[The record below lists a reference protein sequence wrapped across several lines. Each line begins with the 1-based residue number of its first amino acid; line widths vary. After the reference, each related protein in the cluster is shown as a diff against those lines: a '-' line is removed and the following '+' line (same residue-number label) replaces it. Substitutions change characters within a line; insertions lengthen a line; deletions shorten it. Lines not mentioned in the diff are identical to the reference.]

1 MNFTEIF
8 EASKT
13 YVDLGLTTQAIRD
26 QTPAQLAVSL
36 DIQEDDLVQFLDRNE
51 LIKRK
56 LIAYAEKRDNLDMI
70 EQIRDKLTTTEWQWV
85 VDNLE
90 FLGDHTNNVKL

>member
-1 MNFTEIF
+1 MNFT
-8 EASKT
+8 
-13 YVDLGLTTQAIRD
+13 
-26 QTPAQLAVSL
+26 
-36 DIQEDDLVQFLDRNE
+36 NE

-70 EQIRDKLTTTEWQWV
+70 EQIRDKLTTTEWQWF

>member
-1 MNFTEIF
+1 MNFT
-8 EASKT
+8 
-13 YVDLGLTTQAIRD
+13 
-26 QTPAQLAVSL
+26 
-36 DIQEDDLVQFLDRNE
+36 NE

-90 FLGDHTNNVKL
+90 FLGDQLSPEVPSG